1 MTWQDKVLTLVI
13 GRLQDKSSQVRKNSI
28 QLVTAFIKCNPFAAK
43 VRLDRIN
50 CRYSNTVLFTAENK
64 DLNHVIRILYITI
77 DANHYD
83 FYEFR
88 AKITVLRSTVYLL
101 RNSDYCQLGTVP
113 HLNIIV
119 II

>member
-1 MTWQDKVLTLVI
+1 MFVGKILGGLDCNVAVAILNDNI
-13 GRLQDKSSQVRKNSI
+13 ASI
-28 QLVTAFIKCNPFAAK
+28 VAK
-43 VRLDRIN
+43 VFFER
-50 CRYSNTVLFTAENK
+50 VAK
-64 DLNHVIRILYITI
+64 NHIIRILYITI